1 MVNKVVEVG
10 FNILTGS
17 VFTLDNTTKGVL
29 DNTEYVLAG
38 SQLVDVSDSVRTYS
52 INRGRSRELDRYQ
65 TGVASIV
72 FDNRNRDFD
81 PTYTASPYYG
91 NIIPRRDVRITTN
104 GIVRYTGVI
113 DDWNLSYDI
122 SGDSI
127 TSGAATDGL
136 SVLAKQTLTGHTAT
150 AQTSGQR
157 IEAILDRAEVNWPAA
172 ERNIDVG
179 DSQIGAD
186 IVTDDQNVLSYL
198 QIIETAEQGELFIA
212 KDGNLT
218 FTSRNN
224 VPTAN
229 NAVLLTD
236 DGTGIPYQNIEVV
249 YGSEL
254 LYNEVVVS
262 SSVTG
267 STAIAID
274 EASQSTYGIA
284 NLTLTDLPLATD
296 EELVNLSVFLAS
308 KYAHPEYRF
317 ESIEIVLDDL
327 TEAEQNE
334 LLALELG
341 DVVQIRFT
349 PNNVPPAISKYAQI
363 ISINDSGLIDRYR
376 LRFGF
381 RTLDT
386 GLFTLN
392 DDAFGRLDAGNVLG
406 Y

>member
-1 MVNKVVEVG
+1 MVAKKVEVG

-17 VFTLDNTTKGVL
+17 VFTLNDTVKGVL

-38 SQLVDVSDSVRTYS
+38 TQLVDVSNKVRSYS

-104 GIVRYTGVI
+104 GIVKYTGVI
-113 DDWNLSYDI
+113 DDWNLNYNI
-122 SGDSI
+122 EGDSV
-127 TSGAATDGL
+127 TSGAATDGF

-150 AQTSGQR
+150 PQTTGQR
-157 IEAILDRAEVNWPAA
+157 ISAILNRAEVNWPLAD
-172 ERNIDVG
+172 RDINTG
-179 DSQIGAD
+179 DSDLGAD
-186 IVTDDQNVLSYL
+186 VINSDENVLSYL
-198 QIIETAEQGELFIA
+198 QLIETAEQGELFIS
-212 KDGNLT
+212 KDGKIT
-218 FTSRNN
+218 FSARNN
-224 VPTAN
+224 VLTAN
-229 NAVLLTD
+229 SSVLLSD

-262 SSVTG
+262 SSITS
-267 STAIAID
+267 STAIAVD
-274 EASQSTYGIA
+274 EASQSTYGVA
-284 NLTLTDLPLATD
+284 NLTLTDLPLATND
-296 EELVNLSVFLAS
+296 ELVNLSVFLAS
-308 KYAHPEYRF
+308 KYSQPEYRF
-317 ESIEIVLDDL
+317 ESIDVVLDDL
-327 TEAEQNE
+327 SEAEQNQ
-334 LLALELG
+334 LLDLELG

-349 PNNVPPAISKYAQI
+349 PNNVPPAINKYAQI
-363 ISINDSGLIDRYR
+363 ISINDSGQIDRYR
-376 LRFGF
+376 IKFGF
-381 RTLDT
+381 RTLDA

-392 DDAFGRLDAGNVLG
+392 DEAFGRLDAGNILG